1 MISYIAFE
9 GIEGAGK
16 STVMAAVEEVL
27 LGKGVPVTTVRE
39 PGATRVGEQI
49 REILL
54 DLGSTIDPWAEAML
68 FAAARAHLV
77 RDIVQPALDRGEIV
91 LSDRSVFSSLAYQGG
106 GRDLGIEQVRMVN
119 AAALGGIWPDRVIL
133 LRVDPTTGIDRQDVA
148 DRIGAEGIEFQTR
161 VANAFDALVA
171 ADPERFAVI
180 NASEPI
186 ASVVQASVRE
196 VERWLWTPS

>member
-27 LGKGVPVTTVRE
+27 HDRGVPVTTVRE

-133 LRVDPTTGIDRQDVA
+133 LRVDPTTGIDRQDVV

-161 VANAFDALVA
+161 VANAFDTLVA